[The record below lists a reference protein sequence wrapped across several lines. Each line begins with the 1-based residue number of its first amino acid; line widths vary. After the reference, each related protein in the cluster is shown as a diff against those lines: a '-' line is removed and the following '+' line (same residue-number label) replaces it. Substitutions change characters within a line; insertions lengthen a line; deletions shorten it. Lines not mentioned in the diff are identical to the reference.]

1 MAGGAL
7 NSNRLDTFPNLL
19 LENARIRGNRSAN
32 RGKELGVWLTWSW
45 QQVVEEVRS
54 LACGLKKL
62 GVEPEDK
69 VSICGDNR
77 PHLYWAITAVQA
89 IGATPVPLYQD
100 SVADEMQY
108 IYEHAEAKFAI
119 VEDQEQVDKLLEIK
133 SKLPKLKHIIYE
145 DARGIEKHQK

>member
-1 MAGGAL
+1 MADGAQ
-7 NSNRLDTFPNLL
+7 NSNLLDTFPKLL
-19 LENARIRGNRSAN
+19 LENARIRGNRPAN
-32 RGKELGVWLTWSW
+32 REKDLGIWLTWSW
-45 QQVVEEVRS
+45 EQVSEEVRS

-145 DARGIEKHQK
+145 DARGIEKH